1 MTQAR
6 ASHLR
11 LVTNNETIVPTSRE
25 PRLRFKHVVRLE
37 DGASFG
43 LQAETDTSFE
53 DAGLDFG
60 CNYSEASATAG
71 EWLGNLIERTAR
83 LARDLGHDARPIS
96 ILAPFAALTDPDAPM
111 AAEAG
116 AYRANV
122 LPQEIRID
130 FVDASLATLEDL
142 AMDRIEAF
150 RARGFRIGLDA
161 RKTWHTPMSARARM
175 TLEAILVDP
184 RTLKS
189 QDIPV
194 SRLEIAAAEGV
205 AIIAQNAK
213 WRDGEEL
220 AAIGVN
226 FAVAPGADA

>member
-1 MTQAR
+1 MGTPALPSSSQFA
-6 ASHLR
+6 
-11 LVTNNETIVPTSRE
+11 
-25 PRLRFKHVVRLE
+25 
-37 DGASFG
+37 
-43 LQAETDTSFE
+43 
-53 DAGLDFG
+53 
-60 CNYSEASATAG
+60 
-71 EWLGNLIERTAR
+71 
-83 LARDLGHDARPIS
+83 GHDA
-96 ILAPFAALTDPDAPM
+96 

-184 RTLKS
+184 RTIKS

-205 AIIAQNAK
+205 ALIAQNVK